1 MKNITIIKLGAI
13 GDVIQAAAAVNEYK
27 RIHPDLKVDWVIGD
41 SLISLLQGMKVA
53 DQIITI
59 NDQFIVS
66 GTSIAKVSYLLK
78 ACYQIFHQIK
88 SCDQL
93 YIAHSNWQY
102 CVFGFP
108 ILLKNPGLIF
118 GHIKR
123 FFPALTRFR
132 VGEYFHFL
140 SQESIT
146 GHQGNEALLRVGK
159 NVLGAGTGAK
169 FITGSSKKY
178 VVLVPGGSK
187 NGMRDDFLRRWP
199 VENYA
204 QLANQLI
211 AEDYEVVLVGGKGD
225 LWTRSYFLELK
236 VIDLI
241 GQTSIIDV
249 MDIMSRANIV
259 ISHDTGPL
267 HLATMTATPIIAIFG
282 PTPSSAVVSVER
294 KFLVEFKA
302 SADVLC
308 APCYDGIHYA
318 PCQNPICMQSTSVD
332 MVFKKAKELLSEDI
346 LGAQ

>member
-13 GDVIQAAAAVNEYK
+13 GDLIQAAAAVNEYK

-41 SLISLLQGMKVA
+41 SLISLLRGMKVA
-53 DQIITI
+53 DQIIAI
-59 NDQFIVS
+59 NNQFIVS
-66 GTSIAKVSYLLK
+66 GTSIAKISYLLK
-78 ACYQIFHQIK
+78 ACYQIFQQIK

-102 CVFGFP
+102 CVFAFP

-118 GHIKR
+118 GRIKR
-123 FFPALTRFR
+123 FFPVLKHFR
-132 VGEYFHFL
+132 VSEYFRFL
-140 SQESIT
+140 SQETIT
-146 GHQGNEALLRVGK
+146 GHQGNEALLRIGK
-159 NVLGAGTGAK
+159 NVLGTSAGAQFLTGL
-169 FITGSSKKY
+169 SKPY

-199 VENYA
+199 VESYA

-211 AEDYEVVLVGGKGD
+211 TEGYEVVLVGGKGD
-225 LWTRSYFLELK
+225 LWTRPYFLELK

-249 MDIMSRANIV
+249 IDIMSRANIV

-267 HLATMTATPIIAIFG
+267 HLATMTATPLIAIFG

-294 KFLVEFKA
+294 KSLVEFKA
-302 SADVLC
+302 RADVLC
-308 APCYDGIHYA
+308 APCYDGINYA
-318 PCQNPICMQSTSVD
+318 PCQNPVCMQSTSVD

-346 LGAQ
+346 FGA

>member
-27 RIHPDLKVDWVIGD
+27 RLHPDLKVDWVIGD
-41 SLISLLQGMKVA
+41 SLMSLLQGMKVA
-53 DQIITI
+53 DQIIAI

-66 GTSIAKVSYLLK
+66 DTLIARISYLLK

-102 CVFGFP
+102 CVFAFP

-118 GHIKR
+118 GRIKR
-123 FFPALTRFR
+123 FFPALTHFR
-132 VGEYFHFL
+132 VGEYFYFL

-146 GHQGNEALLRVGK
+146 GRKGNEALLRIGN
-159 NVLGAGTGAK
+159 NVLG
-169 FITGSSKKY
+169 TGSGAQFAAGLSKKY

-199 VENYA
+199 IEGYA

-211 AEDYEVVLVGGKGD
+211 AEGYEVVLVGGKGD
-225 LWTRSYFLELK
+225 LWTKPYFLELK

-241 GQTSIIDV
+241 GETSINDV
-249 MDIMSRANIV
+249 INIMSRANLV

-267 HLATMTATPIIAIFG
+267 HLATMTATPLIAIFG

-294 KFLVEFKA
+294 KSLVEFKA

-308 APCYDGIHYA
+308 APCYDGFHYA
-318 PCQNPICMQSTSVD
+318 PCQSPACMQSTTVD
-332 MVFKKAKELLSEDI
+332 IVFKKAKELLSGDI
-346 LGAQ
+346 VGA